1 LSSRF
6 AAVRVRPAHQDHR
19 SVALRSEEWLLIEWP
34 KGEAEPAKYWLANL
48 PAEMPL
54 ARLVPIAKMR
64 WRIERDYREL
74 KQEFGLSHYEERGWR
89 GFHHHA
95 TLCIAAYG
103 YLMAGALAME
113 TPKKNGAQPQTSAL
127 PADYVPR
134 GSGSRTAALPD
145 SIPTSRY
152 LIRTRPCPKTRAMS
166 VLRRGQAEYMTQ
178 SN

>member
-1 LSSRF
+1 M
-6 AAVRVRPAHQDHR
+6 
-19 SVALRSEEWLLIEWP
+19 LIEWP

-134 GSGSRTAALPD
+134 GSGSRTAACAGLDPDIALPHPHAP
-145 SIPTSRY
+145 SPRNSRDV
-152 LIRTRPCPKTRAMS
+152 RAAAWPGGIYDT
-166 VLRRGQAEYMTQ
+166 VKLE
-178 SN
+178 